1 MTMGKMTPTA
11 ERPRTVLAILFVSIA
26 ALALSAFVLESD
38 VGPAGVA
45 YGESWASPSEA
56 RSTQAQSSEAQSV
69 LSFEFYRE
77 NVEPIFMRGH
87 GEGGLVPGACVMCHS
102 WQVGTPLK
110 LQPLQHDAGG
120 DPYWTEARS
129 RHNYEVVSRLVTPGF
144 PQNSRLLRKPLATE
158 AGGTEY
164 HVGGKFWESQDDPEW
179 QILAE
184 WVESASARSVA
195 ARPPPPQ
202 VDFDFFR
209 SCVQRVFLNPRE
221 GAVPCTTCHAAGS
234 RGFAPPVPEGRMYWN
249 EEESRRNFGVVMRF
263 VTAGYPMESLFLQN
277 PLHPDGG
284 GHPCMVVA
292 NDGSPRTIRSGR
304 SWRHGSEGRTGAAR
318 APCPFSSETGRNSRA
333 SLRWVAAV

>member
-11 ERPRTVLAILFVSIA
+11 QWPRRVLATLFVSVA

-38 VGPAGVA
+38 AGPAEAA
-45 YGESWASPSEA
+45 YAESWTSPSE
-56 RSTQAQSSEAQSV
+56 AQSSEAQSV

-87 GEGGLVPGACVMCHS
+87 GENGLVPGACVMCHS
-102 WQVGTPLK
+102 WQVGTPFK

-129 RHNYEVVSRLVTPGF
+129 RHNFEVVSRLVTPGF

-195 ARPPPPQ
+195 ARPPPPE

-209 SCVQRVFLNPRE
+209 SCVQGVFLNPRE

-234 RGFAPPVPEGRMYWN
+234 RGFAPPVPEGRRYWN

-263 VTAGYPMESLFLQN
+263 VTAGYPMQSLFLQN

-284 GHPCMVVA
+284 GTPMHGGGKRWESQDDPEWQELAAWVRGE
-292 NDGSPRTIRSGR
+292 NRGST
-304 SWRHGSEGRTGAAR
+304 
-318 APCPFSSETGRNSRA
+318 CPVPLQF
-333 SLRWVAAV
+333 